1 MCGIIGS
8 INFRLSDRTV
18 QLIRHRGP
26 DGFGAKEIVV
36 DSNEIQLFHHR
47 LSIVDLSSN
56 GSQPMESSDG
66 QGIITF
72 NGEIYNHA
80 ELREAMKGVTFRGHS
95 DTETLVN
102 LCRAGLT
109 QHSLSQLNGI
119 FGFAY
124 LDIQHKKLYLARDRF
139 GVKPVY
145 YYFKDDKVIF
155 SSELRSIIDAV
166 GQNFSIGSITTA
178 LEIRHVPAPAT
189 MFKNI
194 FKVEP
199 GQLVTIGLGDTLS
212 ISRSYFADLPK
223 PKRIIN
229 GTRKQLVS
237 EYGQLLEKAVERQM
251 MSDVEVGILLS
262 GGVDSSLVAAIAR
275 KKANNVKAFTVGF
288 EDKVLDE
295 RESARQTA
303 AYLNLDHYTTEV
315 KFGAFLSEFKHLVN
329 IVEEPVDAGSFFSM
343 YTLSK
348 LASSK
353 VKVVLSGQ
361 GADEPLGGY
370 TKYKALPTID
380 FLTKAKVSGSLLRF
394 CSKYVRHKNL
404 RRILTCAGTSNNLH
418 AYFEFNSLFG
428 SHVLTG
434 LMNKRVVEQVASEH
448 FSALDSYHDV
458 LKGKENL
465 PGIRSA
471 LFPYLDTRTKLS
483 ETLLNYTDK
492 ITMHFG
498 LECRVPMLDNDL
510 VAFIESLPRVYK
522 FGFKTGKIIH
532 KEFAKE
538 YLPEEM
544 INRKKLAFHGP
555 SKAHIRNH
563 SKEIRKW
570 LIENDNQLFWKVFDR
585 GQILQLVEEHAQY
598 GNKEKELI
606 LIISILFLTSTKK
619 RERVEADALVHS

>member
-8 INFRLSDRTV
+8 INYYLPDETV

-26 DGFGAKEIVV
+26 DEFGAYETIINRHIVRF
-36 DSNEIQLFHHR
+36 FHHR
-47 LSIVDLSSN
+47 LSILDLSAN
-56 GSQPMESSDG
+56 GSQPMESFDRRG
-66 QGIITF
+66 LIVF

-80 ELREAMKGVTFRGHS
+80 ELREAMQDIHFRGHS

-102 LCRAGLT
+102 LCRAGCT
-109 QHSLSQLNGI
+109 AESISQLNGI
-119 FGFAY
+119 FAFAY
-124 LDIQHKKLYLARDRF
+124 LDMQREKVYLARDRF
-139 GVKPVY
+139 GVKPLY
-145 YYFKDDKVIF
+145 YYYNEEAVIF
-155 SSELRSIIDAV
+155 SSELRAIVETV
-166 GQNFSIGSITTA
+166 GQTFSIGSITTA

-199 GQLVTIGLGDTLS
+199 GQLITISLGDTLS
-212 ISRSYFADLPK
+212 ISKSYFADFPK
-223 PKRIIN
+223 PKRISN

-237 EYGQLLEKAVERQM
+237 EYGQLLEKAVERQL

-262 GGVDSSLVAAIAR
+262 GGVDSSLVAAIA
-275 KKANNVKAFTVGF
+275 KSKVKNVKAFTVGF
-288 EDKVLDE
+288 DDILLDE
-295 RESARQTA
+295 RESARKTA
-303 AYLNLDHYTTEV
+303 AYLNLDHYTAEV
-315 KFGAFLSEFKHLVN
+315 KFCEFLSEFEHLVN
-329 IVEEPVDAGSFFSM
+329 IVEEPVDSGSFFSM

-380 FLTKAKVSGSLLRF
+380 FLAKTNVSLDLFRF
-394 CSKYVRHKNL
+394 CSKYVRHKNV

-428 SHVLTG
+428 GHVLTG
-434 LMNKRVVEQVASEH
+434 LMNKKEAKRVSSEH
-448 FSALDSYHDV
+448 CSALDTYYRV
-458 LKGKENL
+458 LQSKENL
-465 PGIRSA
+465 PLRRSA
-471 LFPYLDTRTKLS
+471 LFPYLDTRTKLP

-510 VAFIESLPRVYK
+510 VAFIESIPREYK
-522 FGFKTGKIIH
+522 FGFMNGKIIH

-555 SKAHIRNH
+555 SKAYIRNN
-563 SKEIRKW
+563 SKEISEWFIR
-570 LIENDNQLFWKVFDR
+570 NDNQLFWQIFDKD
-585 GQILQLVEEHAQY
+585 QILQLVDEHAHH

-606 LIISILFLTSTKK
+606 LIISMLFLTKSKNHIIT
-619 RERVEADALVHS
+619 S